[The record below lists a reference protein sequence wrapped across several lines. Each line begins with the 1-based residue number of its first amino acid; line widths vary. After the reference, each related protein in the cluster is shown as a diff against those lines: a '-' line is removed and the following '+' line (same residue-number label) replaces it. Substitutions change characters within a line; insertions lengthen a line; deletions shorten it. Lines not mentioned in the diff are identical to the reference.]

1 MKTTLEIPDT
11 VFRRAKAKAAEQ
23 RIPLR
28 PASWRVSDAVADK
41 LGAKSAARVRA
52 RMKLAGSLQHL
63 RKETARI
70 NRLIEREFERIEPE
84 EWA

>member
-1 MKTTLEIPDT
+1 MKTTLEIPDAI
-11 VFRRAKAKAAEQ
+11 FRLAKAKAAEQ

-28 PASWRVSDAVADK
+28 QFVSDAVAEK
-41 LGAKSAARVRA
+41 LEMRSQNRKA
-52 RMKLAGSLQHL
+52 RMKLVGGLRRL